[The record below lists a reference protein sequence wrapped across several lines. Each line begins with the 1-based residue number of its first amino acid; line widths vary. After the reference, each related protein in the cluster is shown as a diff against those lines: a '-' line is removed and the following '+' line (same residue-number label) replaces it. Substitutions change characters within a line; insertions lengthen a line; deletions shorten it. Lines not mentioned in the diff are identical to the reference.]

1 MNIKK
6 LNEELDSLIAV
17 TPLEF
22 KLGDADITVTN
33 ATNDNITSEEIKKVI
48 EDKNPNIF
56 FNDDTATHYIMDFS
70 FILNGKKYW
79 LESTNIDGDFKKFN
93 FNIYEGTND
102 INESEQKTLKD
113 IWDSEMQREPVIETE
128 QGVIYLQPSEDGKFI
143 QYGTVTNT
151 GMLVDGEVEY
161 DFDFSLDWNIQN
173 VVDEIFEKYGYPLNE
188 D

>member
-1 MNIKK
+1 MI
-6 LNEELDSLIAV
+6 I
-17 TPLEF
+17 
-22 KLGDADITVTN
+22 I
-33 ATNDNITSEEIKKVI
+33 
-48 EDKNPNIF
+48 
-56 FNDDTATHYIMDFS
+56 
-70 FILNGKKYW
+70 ILNGKKYW
-79 LESTNIDGDFKKFN
+79 LESTNINGDFKKFN

-151 GMLVDGEVEY
+151 GMLIDGEVEY

-188 D
+188 AAERYLSVEPDGIYLFEGEKCIDRLDYHVPLYNLDDSDIIRYAKKAFSNITDDIRVQWY